1 MTRPIVR
8 APTVADEVYRRLRH
22 ELLLGSWAPGTR
34 LREVELTERF
44 EVSRT
49 PVREAVGRLL
59 QEGLLESRHTQ
70 GVQVREPTWQDA
82 LDAYDVREDLEGKAA
97 RLAAER
103 GGTRDKE
110 TLMSVL
116 QAVEASAQEDQAT
129 QVEADLEFHQQVA
142 AMSANTAL
150 IRALETISGHV
161 TPLKVQTRDQNANE
175 VTTKQHRA
183 VAQAILAAD
192 GEAAERA
199 MRDHIGYFRALL
211 IDRFQQR
218 TPGAQTAEVNAVVT

>member
-22 ELLLGSWAPGTR
+22 ELLLGSWPPGTR

-59 QEGLLESRHTQ
+59 HEGLLESRITQ

-82 LDAYDVREDLEGKAA
+82 LDAYEVREDLEGKAS

-103 GGTRDKE
+103 GNDRDKE
-110 TLMSVL
+110 TLMAVL
-116 QAVEASAQEDQAT
+116 QAVEASASEDEAV

-142 AMSANTAL
+142 AMSNNAAL
-150 IRALETISGHV
+150 IRAIETISGHV
-161 TPLKVQTRDQNANE
+161 TPLKVITRDQNANE

-183 VAQAILAAD
+183 VAQAILAGDAD
-192 GEAAERA
+192 QAEQA
-199 MRDHIGYFRALL
+199 MREHVGYFRTLL

-218 TPGAQTAEVNAVVT
+218 TPNTVTTKTSRVAL

>member
-44 EVSRT
+44 KVSRT

-103 GGTRDKE
+103 GDARDKE
-110 TLMSVL
+110 TLLSVL

-192 GEAAERA
+192 SDGAERA
-199 MRDHIGYFRALL
+199 MREHVGYFRALL

-218 TPGAQTAEVNAVVT
+218 APDAPTAEVNAVVT